1 MPNKRTRRFVGAAL
15 VIIALVGLWFLYR
28 QYRVGEG
35 PGPLRGNP
43 SSQGGLST
51 TAKKT
56 ESRSGPVKTPSAR
69 PVDSVTALS
78 AEKRSSD
85 PVVFVLKGRVLSDEE
100 GGLPGAHLYIFTG
113 ASSRDAVSPARTI
126 VAGEGGAY
134 RVQLDFVQNQAF
146 RVRAEMI
153 GFIAREEAVLMG
165 SEGGARVDFVLSRSA
180 STLSGRVIDSEGKGI
195 AGVPIQIQ
203 VPHRGQAEEAAGF
216 VFPDVRNGYSSTD
229 GSFLFASLSP
239 GPVSIEILPKN
250 ELPQVKRLE
259 LKPGKNTLEVR
270 LPRTEELEVRVT
282 NRGGQPLSN
291 ANVRTSWLNAG
302 MVQAQAKSDGI
313 ARLRIAADLVDQ
325 QITLVVKAEGYLQKV
340 VERPQRTTS
349 LEVVLLEAAQLVGR
363 VTTENAQPVP
373 DCRVLTQAWI
383 TDGQDGTRV
392 STGGTA
398 RTDQDGRFS
407 IEAVEFGRLLVSCKD
422 FPSFARPVQAE
433 DADRELSIVLKSQN
447 SAILGQV
454 VDPSGR
460 PVTDFVISLQEA
472 GEGRDPAAPS
482 EFRGFSLGNTF
493 HDSHGRFSFPAVSP
507 GVWMISAWSVDANLA
522 APPVR
527 VELVAHQATEGVTIR
542 VKPVN

>member
-1 MPNKRTRRFVGAAL
+1 MPNKRRRLFTGAAL
-15 VIIALVGLWFLYR
+15 VIIALVGLLFLYR
-28 QYRVGEG
+28 QYRVGAG
-35 PGPLRGNP
+35 PEVPRGNL
-43 SSQGGLST
+43 SLQGKQAA
-51 TAKKT
+51 TAKNL
-56 ESRSGPVKTPSAR
+56 ESRSGTVKAPSAR

-85 PVVFVLKGRVLSDEE
+85 PVVFVLKGRVLSDGE
-100 GGLPGAHLYIFTG
+100 GGLPGAHLRIFTG
-113 ASSRDAVSPARTI
+113 ASSQDAVSPVRTTL
-126 VAGEGGAY
+126 AGKGGAY
-134 RVQLDFVQNQAF
+134 RVQLDFVQNQTF
-146 RVRAEMI
+146 RVRAEMD
-153 GFIAREEAVLMG
+153 GFAAGEEVILME
-165 SEGGARVDFVLSRSA
+165 SEAGATIDFVLSRSA
-180 STLSGRVIDSEGKGI
+180 SMVSGRVVDSEGKGT
-195 AGVPIQIQ
+195 AGVQ
-203 VPHRGQAEEAAGF
+203 VQVTVPPRGRAEGAGF
-216 VFPDVRNGYSSTD
+216 LFPDIRNGSSSTD
-229 GSFLFASLSP
+229 GSFLFEGLSP
-239 GPVSIEILPKN
+239 GPVLLEILPKN
-250 ELPQVKRLE
+250 ELPQVRHLE
-259 LKPGKNTLEVR
+259 LKPGKNTVEVR
-270 LPRTEELEVRVT
+270 LPRAEELEVRVT

-291 ANVRTSWLNAG
+291 ADVRTSWLNEG
-302 MVQAQAKSDGI
+302 MIQAHTKSDGI
-313 ARLRIAADLVDQ
+313 ARLRIPDLIDQ
-325 QITLVVKAEGYLQKV
+325 QITLIVKAEGHLQKV
-340 VERPQRTTS
+340 VERPPRTTS

-383 TDGQDGTRV
+383 TDDQDGTRV

-433 DADRELSIVLKSQN
+433 DADRELSIVLKTQN
-447 SAILGQV
+447 SAIVGQV
-454 VDPSGR
+454 VDASGR

-482 EFRGFSLGNTF
+482 EFQGFSLGNTF